1 MGPIYLLQ
9 EVLEPGIKQYPAA
22 PRNEGHGFRTAQGV
36 LVSLTRCWGW
46 NHGWKADPA
55 SARATQDAMLRQLP
69 QALHEAQAAQEAQAA
84 RSKGGTSSTAPPSN
98 YDEAPTATSIQDHVY
113 AALND
118 NLLEKII
125 EVIDR
130 WPQYYGDID
139 QRQIPELI
147 PKGLGICQADFGD
160 ALCCA
165 FCTSK
170 KTAGPVIFSTSQGL
184 MQHFLRVKGGGSTWH
199 HAGQQAYLQEEAA
212 RQAQHGAAASSSQAP
227 QLHPHAPLQAPQ
239 PPPQIPAPPLLAFL
253 RPFQLHL
260 LS

>member
-1 MGPIYLLQ
+1 MLAALKHALQRKYVDSPGQIKETYLFFCRALFDVIFKDLIAADILNPPPKTPMAPPGVANWRRLNPGWHLTFTMGPIYLLQ
-9 EVLEPGIKQYPAA
+9 EVLEPGLKQHPAA

-84 RSKGGTSSTAPPSN
+84 RSTAGTSSTAPPSN

-130 WPQYYGDID
+130 
-139 QRQIPELI
+139 
-147 PKGLGICQADFGD
+147 
-160 ALCCA
+160 
-165 FCTSK
+165 
-170 KTAGPVIFSTSQGL
+170 
-184 MQHFLRVKGGGSTWH
+184 
-199 HAGQQAYLQEEAA
+199 
-212 RQAQHGAAASSSQAP
+212 
-227 QLHPHAPLQAPQ
+227 
-239 PPPQIPAPPLLAFL
+239 
-253 RPFQLHL
+253 
-260 LS
+260 